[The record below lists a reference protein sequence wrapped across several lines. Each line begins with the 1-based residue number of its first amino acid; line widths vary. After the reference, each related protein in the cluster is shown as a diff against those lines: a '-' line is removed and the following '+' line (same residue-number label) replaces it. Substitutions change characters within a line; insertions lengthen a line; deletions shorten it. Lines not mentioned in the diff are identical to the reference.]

1 MRQGI
6 LKRESNALADA
17 LAYDKEQ
24 AKQRFANLMATLN
37 ARREGLEFD
46 YWPKHANA
54 LRYMI

>member
-1 MRQGI
+1 MTQAT

-24 AKQRFANLMATLN
+24 AKQRFANLMATIN

-54 LRYMI
+54 LKYMV